1 MTSVIAVK
9 LKTKCLIIVV
19 AFQYDISFNAT
30 LNFKILAQ
38 YLLRFLN
45 KDSSCDDGDTDVS
58 CRIWGYLLLRSLTP
72 LPHLLVP
79 HCSRAPL
86 HSLARLLA
94 HILTQGKEI
103 PLYEFNTFFSP
114 HCALAVWNIVLIT
127 TPSVH

>member
-45 KDSSCDDGDTDVS
+45 KDGSCDDGDTDVS
-58 CRIWGYLLLRSLTP
+58 YRIWG
-72 LPHLLVP
+72 
-79 HCSRAPL
+79 
-86 HSLARLLA
+86 
-94 HILTQGKEI
+94 
-103 PLYEFNTFFSP
+103 
-114 HCALAVWNIVLIT
+114 
-127 TPSVH
+127 